1 MDVKRKIDTPSF
13 ECANLTQDL
22 TNLELRLKKCGARAV
37 ENETSLNKLFQTH
50 LNSGGSRTRAF
61 LALAA
66 GIKLAL
72 PDSVRLPIATS
83 VELLHQAS
91 LIHDDI
97 QDQDSI
103 RRGSTAIW
111 DLAGE
116 STAICLGDNMI
127 AAAFE
132 QLAMLPEP
140 YSYHL
145 ARLTIMLSRGV
156 STMAAGQ
163 ALDCQWT
170 PGSHLSLAQY
180 EQIVRHKSGPLLGLP
195 IAMTLLVN
203 GGTDDQVTNILS
215 GASSI
220 GIAYQ
225 LADDLNDREDDYG
238 QRLNGYW
245 VIQEN
250 SGDQIDIESELR
262 ARFEWHLTNAR
273 ESVANLSDV
282 PAEAFEVLIEA
293 LHHKYPTFRKAAA

>member
-1 MDVKRKIDTPSF
+1 
-13 ECANLTQDL
+13 
-22 TNLELRLKKCGARAV
+22 
-37 ENETSLNKLFQTH
+37 
-50 LNSGGSRTRAF
+50 
-61 LALAA
+61 
-66 GIKLAL
+66 
-72 PDSVRLPIATS
+72 
-83 VELLHQAS
+83 
-91 LIHDDI
+91 
-97 QDQDSI
+97 
-103 RRGSTAIW
+103 
-111 DLAGE
+111 
-116 STAICLGDNMI
+116 
-127 AAAFE
+127 
-132 QLAMLPEP
+132 
-140 YSYHL
+140 
-145 ARLTIMLSRGV
+145 
-156 STMAAGQ
+156 
-163 ALDCQWT
+163 
-170 PGSHLSLAQY
+170 
-180 EQIVRHKSGPLLGLP
+180 
-195 IAMTLLVN
+195 MTLLVN